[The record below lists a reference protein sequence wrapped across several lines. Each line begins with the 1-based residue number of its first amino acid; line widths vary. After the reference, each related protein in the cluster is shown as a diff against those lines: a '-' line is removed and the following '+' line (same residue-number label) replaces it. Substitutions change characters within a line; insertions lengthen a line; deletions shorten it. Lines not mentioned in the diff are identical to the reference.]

1 MSLAAWDAARCGRA
15 LALPKSIWPR
25 WAQRCFARELP
36 LWGFISSSAV
46 GARRSTRLLGDGR
59 AVPVRPCRPVAWQ
72 LLGCLAGGGGL
83 PSPTSSPAAMGLQG
97 ELASGCG
104 SALPR
109 LPRQAGAL
117 ADGAL
122 RIRRCLVSVRSR
134 ELDLSPSLEAAQGFR
149 WVCAQSRAVKP
160 PAPQGTARPTTVVV
174 PRLPIPC
181 NAGTA
186 RVRHHAA
193 LPIGVSESTMGMRG
207 GVPLTGGAAVLRTRH

>member
-1 MSLAAWDAARCGRA
+1 M
-15 LALPKSIWPR
+15 ALPKSIWPR
-25 WAQRCFARELP
+25 WAQRCFAGELL

-46 GARRSTRLLGDGR
+46 GARRSTRLLTDGR

-83 PSPTSSPAAMGLQG
+83 SSPTSSPAAMGLQG

-117 ADGAL
+117 ADRAL
-122 RIRRCLVSVRSR
+122 LIRRCLVSVRSG
-134 ELDLSPSLEAAQGFR
+134 ELDPSPSLEAAQGFR
-149 WVCAQSRAVKP
+149 WVRAQSGSVKP
-160 PAPQGTARPTTVVV
+160 PAPQGTARPGAGTVVV

-181 NAGTA
+181 DAGTA

-207 GVPLTGGAAVLRTRH
+207 GVPLTSGAAELRTRH